1 MKVLAKVV
9 GWDVTG
15 NGNVGMD
22 PEIFYAMVS
31 AMFHAGS
38 NICEK
43 IGKDSCVRLVMECK
57 GKKLAVEKKGEE
69 FLIYE
74 IPN

>member
-1 MKVLAKVV
+1 MKVLAKVS
-9 GWDVTG
+9 WDVTE
-15 NGNVGMD
+15 NGNVDVD

-38 NICEK
+38 SICK
-43 IGKDSCVRLVMECK
+43 KLVKDRCMRLIMECK
-57 GKKLAVEKKGEE
+57 DKRLAIEKKDEE
-69 FLIYE
+69 YLIYE

>member
-1 MKVLAKVV
+1 MKVLAKAS
-9 GWDVTG
+9 WDVT

-43 IGKDSCVRLVMECK
+43 LGKDSCMRLVMECK

>member
-1 MKVLAKVV
+1 MKVLAKVS
-9 GWDVTG
+9 WDVTER
-15 NGNVGMD
+15 GNVDVD

-38 NICEK
+38 SICKKLIKDRCMRLIMECEGKTLAIEK
-43 IGKDSCVRLVMECK
+43 IGD
-57 GKKLAVEKKGEE
+57 E